1 MFNLLESFFM
11 SLGNVDRLAKL
22 YFENA
27 DILVEIKSRYP
38 DWKSYV
44 NKYLPTEVQVQLRN
58 RGVPL

>member
-11 SLGNVDRLAKL
+11 SLGNVDRLAKF

-38 DWKSYV
+38 DWESYV